1 MTSDIPL
8 TRPPLAADLSPEG
21 EKYITTLLNMSA
33 RHSTN
38 LRRPSFPTRIA

>member
-21 EKYITTLLNMSA
+21 EKYINHTFEYECKALNQLASPFFS
-33 RHSTN
+33 H
-38 LRRPSFPTRIA
+38 